1 MQQSP
6 RGVLSGRE
14 MRVKRSRSIRLVL
27 IGTVGMTALAGCGT
41 SEDEAAATIFQDEA
55 QCAQQNDP
63 AACRAAF
70 ADAQAAHA
78 ATAPAFTS
86 REACEAKFGE
96 ANCAAAETAP
106 SAQQLAEG
114 EGTQAS
120 ASPGMGFF
128 MPMLLGYTMGN
139 MLSGRGMAQPV
150 WRDSKNTAFVGGRAA
165 GTIDPGSLGK
175 AAPARV
181 TRGGFGT
188 SAFGSSAS

>member
-1 MQQSP
+1 MAAGASK
-6 RGVLSGRE
+6 E
-14 MRVKRSRSIRLVL
+14 KRVKRSKSIRLVL
-27 IGTVGMTALAGCGT
+27 LGTVGMTALAGCGT
-41 SEDEAAATIFQDEA
+41 SEGEAAATIFQNEA

-63 AACRAAF
+63 AACRTAF

-86 REACEAKFGE
+86 QAACEEKFGAE
-96 ANCAAAETAP
+96 NCAAVETTP
-106 SAQQLAEG
+106 NAQQLAEG

-120 ASPGMGFF
+120 ASPGMGYF
-128 MPMLLGYTMGN
+128 MPMLLGYTMGS
-139 MLSGRGMAQPV
+139 MMSGRRMAQPV

-165 GTIDPGSLGK
+165 GTIEPGSLGK

-188 SAFGSSAS
+188 SAFGSSTS